1 MLCDFFFY
9 LCHCFQRQITVIT
22 RHTYELITPISGY
35 QTCLQHLCISSCQIA
50 EDFISYFLPVTAVD
64 QFEIPDVSNYK
75 MNFLPRSGFHKRFC
89 MIEKRL
95 SGINSG
101 ELIMFYCSQCHYRL
115 PQLDHTVDPAHYKLK
130 VIGLRNKINCTK
142 IQALEFCIF

>member
-22 RHTYELITPISGY
+22 RHTYELVTPISGH
-35 QTCLQHLCISSCQIA
+35 QTCFQHLCINSCQIA
-50 EDFISYFLPVTAVD
+50 EDFISYLLPVTAVD

-101 ELIMFYCSQCHYRL
+101 ELIMFYCSQCHYGL